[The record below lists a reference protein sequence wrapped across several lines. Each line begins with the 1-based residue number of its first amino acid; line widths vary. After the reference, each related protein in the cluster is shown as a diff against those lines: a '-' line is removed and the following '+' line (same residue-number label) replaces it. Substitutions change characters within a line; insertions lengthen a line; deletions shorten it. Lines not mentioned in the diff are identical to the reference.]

1 MELIDTVVLPSDSIA
16 RLFLSLSEASIVLGA
31 PLLFSALTSEK
42 ICRQSGPFV
51 RSSEK
56 RAPTPDLGAV
66 EAQKGEQG
74 QAEAQKSLFITW
86 VVQTHKLRQATA
98 PLITQ
103 TTVVDCNTANRW
115 ALQDQYGV

>member
-31 PLLFSALTSEK
+31 LLLFSALTSEK

-56 RAPTPDLGAV
+56 RAPTPELAWRHRKVSRG
-66 EAQKGEQG
+66 
-74 QAEAQKSLFITW
+74 
-86 VVQTHKLRQATA
+86 RQRRGN
-98 PLITQ
+98 L
-103 TTVVDCNTANRW
+103 
-115 ALQDQYGV
+115 YS